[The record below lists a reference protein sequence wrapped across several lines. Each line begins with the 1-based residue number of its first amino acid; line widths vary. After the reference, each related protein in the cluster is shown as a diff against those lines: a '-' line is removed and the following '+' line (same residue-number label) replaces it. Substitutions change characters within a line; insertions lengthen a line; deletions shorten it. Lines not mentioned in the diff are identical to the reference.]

1 MTDAVRNRS
10 SECKVRLRGL
20 DKLLVRVAKSAVLGS
35 PQVEHLF
42 KRGGLCNASP
52 DFNRRRYGNE
62 ARNHQIE
69 YPV

>member
-1 MTDAVRNRS
+1 MTDAVRNRA

-20 DKLLVRVAKSAVLGS
+20 DKLLVRV
-35 PQVEHLF
+35 
-42 KRGGLCNASP
+42 GGLCNASP